1 MTNTFALSL
10 FALLVGCVLF
20 HWSKPIGRFLLALSE
35 AKHTFWLAW
44 HNRGG
49 KHTLQ
54 FVDTVEPAST
64 DSVIM
69 PDVISAL
76 VNMGMKTSDARRLVT
91 EQTRG
96 NDTFTSLFQR
106 CAKANRRSA

>member
-10 FALLVGCVLF
+10 FALLVGCALF
-20 HWSKPIGRFLLALSE
+20 YWAKPIGRFLLALSE

-64 DSVIM
+64 D
-69 PDVISAL
+69 VISAL

-106 CAKANRRSA
+106 CVKANRRSA